1 MIAFHGSQELKDKFL
16 ARVRKHR
23 EADELV
29 QGTGWDGHRG
39 CAIGCTLE
47 NYDHY
52 QYEIELGIP
61 IRLARIQDAIFD
73 GLPKHDALLW
83 PERFLSAVS
92 PGADLS
98 YVWHDFEAWKLSE
111 ESGLLTINDLNR
123 DAIAKVRALHMN
135 REPLGSVAWSAAESA
150 AWLAWSARPAAW
162 FAWLARSAAW
172 SLWSAAWSSR
182 SARSAWSAADSDVW
196 LAESA
201 AESAADSAAVL
212 AWSAAWLAWSAAV
225 SAWSAAWGRS
235 ARSAAY
241 HKMADKLIELI
252 RGVR

>member
-150 AWLAWSARPAAW
+150 AWLAWPAAW
-162 FAWLARSAAW
+162 FAWLARSAAE
-172 SLWSAAWSSR
+172 SAAWS
-182 SARSAWSAADSDVW
+182 ATW
-196 LAESA
+196 
-201 AESAADSAAVL
+201 L